1 MSLDKFYELIQSSQA
16 ELSEVLKDLDKF
28 YYEKVELKIDRKT
41 GLPKLKNG
49 NPQFRRI
56 RPSRGALRRI
66 QDALKNNILNKI
78 NMPEYVQGSVK
89 GKSNITNAAKH
100 FGNRYFFL
108 TDLKNF
114 FPSITHSA
122 VYKTFCARGFLPE
135 VSSLIAKLT
144 TYKGTVPQG
153 IPTSSSIANIV
164 FLPID
169 KKILSL
175 LPENIITYTRY
186 VDDLTFSSKGDFK
199 ELVQPILEMIEKN
212 GFKYSNKKT
221 NYKAKDPY
229 ITGIKLEKKRM
240 TVAGSLKS
248 QIADQ
253 NLPENRRKAIEDYIS
268 RVERFWK
275 NTPKPEIQ

>member
-16 ELSEVLKDLDKF
+16 ELSEVLKNLDKF
-28 YYEKVELKIDRKT
+28 YYENVELKIDRKT

-49 NPQFRRI
+49 SPQYRRI

-100 FGNRYFFL
+100 FGNKYFFL

-114 FPSITHSA
+114 FPSITHSV
-122 VYKTFCARGFLPE
+122 VYKTFCARGFAPE

-153 IPTSSSIANIV
+153 IPTSSAIANIV

-169 KKILSL
+169 KKMVEL
-175 LPENIITYTRY
+175 LTDRKIIYTRY

-199 ELVQPILEMIEKN
+199 ELVQPIIEVIEQN
-212 GFKYSNKKT
+212 GFKYSHKKT
-221 NYKAKDPY
+221 NYKTKDPFV
-229 ITGIKLEKKRM
+229 TGIKLEKNRM
-240 TVAGSLKS
+240 TVSENLKAQLADPSLSESRK
-248 QIADQ
+248 
-253 NLPENRRKAIEDYIS
+253 KAIKDYIS
-268 RVERFWK
+268 RVEGHSK
-275 NTPKPEIQ
+275 KKSN

>member
-28 YYEKVELKIDRKT
+28 YYEKIELKIDKKT
-41 GLPKLKNG
+41 GFPKLKNG
-49 NPQFRRI
+49 SLQYRRI

-66 QDALKNNILNKI
+66 QDALKSNILNKI

-100 FGNRYFFL
+100 FGNKYFFL

-114 FPSITHSA
+114 FPSITHSV
-122 VYKTFCARGFLPE
+122 VYKTFCSRGFSPE

-153 IPTSSSIANIV
+153 IPTSSAIANIV

-169 KKILSL
+169 KKIVEL
-175 LPENIITYTRY
+175 LAERKIIYTRY

-199 ELVQPILEMIEKN
+199 ELVQQIIEIVEQN
-212 GFKYSNKKT
+212 GFKYSHKKT
-221 NYKAKDPY
+221 NYKTKDPFV
-229 ITGIKLEKKRM
+229 TGIKLEKKRM
-240 TVAGSLKS
+240 TVSEALKA
-248 QIADQ
+248 QLTDT
-253 NLPENRRKAIEDYIS
+253 NLTENRKKAIQDYIS
-268 RVERFWK
+268 RVERH
-275 NTPKPEIQ
+275 PKKKS